1 MADCIG
7 CSEFKNKK
15 FFASLFAEFLGTMF
29 LVIMACGS
37 ALAPA
42 KICNESGGST
52 VQIALGFGFSVA
64 TMVWV
69 TAHVSGGH
77 INPAVSF
84 GFLVTRKLSIIK
96 FLLYVVM
103 QCLGAII
110 GAALLKG
117 LIKNEGTIG
126 TSQLGPNV
134 DAGQGFG
141 IELLITF
148 VLVFTVFSCVDSGR
162 SDIGGSVPLT
172 IGMSIA
178 MCHLWAVS
186 NNILSFQFN
195 YISRYLK
202 QIYPILHNLKCLIK
216 NLFIKVLFNRSHC
229 CTT

>member
-15 FFASLFAEFLGTMF
+15 FFASLCAEFLGTMF

-42 KICNESGGST
+42 KICGAPGGST

-64 TMVWV
+64 TMVWA

-103 QCLGAII
+103 QCLGAIV

-117 LIKNEGTIG
+117 LITKEGTIG

-148 VLVFTVFSCVDSGR
+148 VLVFTVFSCVDNGR

-172 IGMSIA
+172 IGISIA

-186 NNILSFQFN
+186 NNILVFQ
-195 YISRYLK
+195 
-202 QIYPILHNLKCLIK
+202 
-216 NLFIKVLFNRSHC
+216 
-229 CTT
+229 